1 MDEEKKLSPKD
12 NRARLHDELTAT
24 VKGIVNKEKA
34 VQDAKTDKL
43 RKLRADRDAA
53 AAPPEKKKPAKKGK
67 R

>member
-1 MDEEKKLSPKD
+1 MSDGEKSSPKS
-12 NRARLHDELTAT
+12 RAARHNELTAT
-24 VKGIVNKEKA
+24 VKGIVDKEKA